1 MVAQFGVHP
10 HMRTT
15 ELNKNDPYPPQ
26 LTVLAVGRFNFQ
38 LNYLL
43 KKKKDRL
50 V

>member
-10 HMRTT
+10 HMQTT
-15 ELNKNDPYPPQ
+15 ELNKNDPYPSQ

-38 LNYLL
+38 LNKK